1 MRAAILL
8 LFAAALAHAG
18 SFFVHLEVSPV
29 VDFTHLTP
37 AQMAVFQQH
46 GANLTKLR
54 DSGVLV
60 MAGRMIQ
67 DPKHAH
73 AIEILNAENEA
84 AAREIANADPAVK
97 AGLMKATVE
106 PIELLL
112 PAAK

>member
-1 MRAAILL
+1 MRTALLL
-8 LFAAALAHAG
+8 LFAATLAHAG
-18 SFFVHLEVSPV
+18 NFFVHLEVSPT

-37 AQMAVFQQH
+37 AQAAIFQQH
-46 GANLTKLR
+46 GASLTKLR

-60 MAGRMIQ
+60 IGGRMLQ

-73 AIEILNAENEA
+73 AIAIVKAENEA
-84 AAREIANADPAVK
+84 AAREIVEADPAVK

-106 PIELLL
+106 PIELLS